1 MQQARRESMSE
12 PLERPVALVT
22 GGRRGIGRGCALAL
36 ADAGFDLVIVD
47 LERDAD
53 AEQTLAAIEQRGG
66 HGAFLTGDI
75 AALGGHD
82 ALVDAAFDA
91 FGRLDCLV
99 NNAGVGVLSRGD
111 LLDVSVESY
120 DRCLATNLRGTFF
133 LTQAVARRMLQ
144 VPPAEGSGPRSIV
157 TITSVNAE
165 IASTSRGEYCIST
178 AGASMLTRLFAL
190 RLAPHGIAVYEVRP
204 GVIRT
209 AMTAPVAERYQ
220 AAIDG
225 GLTPISRWGEPADIG
240 RSVATL
246 ATGGLA
252 FNVGQV
258 VYVDGGL
265 NLPAF

>member
-1 MQQARRESMSE
+1 MSE
-12 PLERPVALVT
+12 SLERPVALVT

-53 AEQTLAAIEQRGG
+53 AEQTLAGIEQRGG
-66 HGAFLTGDI
+66 HGAFLAGDI
-75 AALGGHD
+75 AALGGHE

-133 LTQAVARRMLQ
+133 LTQAIARRMLQ

-165 IASTSRGEYCIST
+165 IASTSRGEYCIAK
-178 AGASMLTRLFAL
+178 AGTSMLTRLFAL
-190 RLAPHGIAVYEVRP
+190 RLAGHGIACHEVRP

-209 AMTAPVAERYQ
+209 AMTAPVFDRYQ
-220 AAIDG
+220 QAIEDG
-225 GLTPISRWGEPADIG
+225 LSPIARWGEPEDIG
-240 RSVATL
+240 RAVATL
-246 ATGGLA
+246 ATGGLP
-252 FNVGQV
+252 FSVGQV